1 MEEFVE
7 PINARMCF
15 TLSSVL
21 RDSFEIS
28 SATTEK
34 PLPCSPALAA
44 SMLAFNANKPI
55 CLEISVISIIILPI
69 SSPAGVSFQYAH
81 SAVPYLLLFL
91 PCLLGFSA
99 GTSVCSLFIIG
110 IVAPGF

>member
-44 SMLAFNANKPI
+44 SMLAFNSNKPI
-55 CLEISVISIIILPI
+55 WLEISVISIIILPI
-69 SSPAGVSFQYAH
+69 SSAAVYISFSESTVMEMIA
-81 SAVPYLLLFL
+81 SPFFTSFAELSITVPRL
-91 PCLLGFSA
+91 
-99 GTSVCSLFIIG
+99 
-110 IVAPGF
+110 